1 LGACQR
7 QINYLKLKTSKP
19 KDNQQEHVQKT
30 KTNKSQSSCKDS
42 WMVKLIL
49 LGLLAGAFF
58 SSTFILNELM
68 SDAGGHWFWSAS
80 LRYIFMWLMIT
91 VIISIQ
97 HGFGRIKE
105 LATIFRQHWGFWC
118 ITGSIGFGVFY
129 TGICYAGDHVAG
141 WVVAATFMFTVV
153 TSLLVL
159 LAFGQRFDKKF
170 IIYAFLVF
178 AGVVLVNAS
187 EGLRASALA
196 DANSVPMLDMILYGA
211 LPALV
216 AAFSYPIGNQLVW
229 QVSHNSRKH
238 SAEQQ
243 QAREIAA
250 NKNNIADN
258 QPVISEAYDLS
269 TATYD
274 ATDAYVSES
283 HQPTNTTT
291 TEPTSALQN
300 LIARIPAIETTLLQ
314 NAFNKVWLMTLGSLP
329 FWLILGMIVRPAPP
343 DTAQIFNTLLVA
355 LLAGV
360 AATSIFL
367 YAREQA
373 VTSSEVAGVD
383 STQASEVIFAL
394 IGGILLLNNAIPSA
408 LGLTGI
414 ALIMLGLIL
423 FAKDG

>member
-1 LGACQR
+1 
-7 QINYLKLKTSKP
+7 
-19 KDNQQEHVQKT
+19 
-30 KTNKSQSSCKDS
+30 
-42 WMVKLIL
+42 MVKLIL

-80 LRYIFMWLMIT
+80 LRYTFMWLIIT
-91 VIISIQ
+91 AIIVMQ

-105 LATIFRQHWGFWC
+105 LAIIFRQHWHFWC
-118 ITGSIGFGVFY
+118 ITGSIGFGIFY

-170 IIYAFLVF
+170 IFYAILVF
-178 AGVVLVNAS
+178 IGVVLVNVS
-187 EGLRASALA
+187 EGLRASAVGGINA
-196 DANSVPMLDMILYGA
+196 TPMAEMLLYGA

-238 SAEQQ
+238 TAALHEVKENSRLQKDVDAHSQALVTEAYALPIDSIQPADAANTNTAADNEDFSRTNSAET
-243 QAREIAA
+243 
-250 NKNNIADN
+250 
-258 QPVISEAYDLS
+258 LS
-269 TATYD
+269 
-274 ATDAYVSES
+274 
-283 HQPTNTTT
+283 P
-291 TEPTSALQN
+291 LQT
-300 LIARIPAIETTLLQ
+300 LIARIPAIETVLLQ

-329 FWLILGMIVRPAPP
+329 FWLVLGIIVRPELPK
-343 DTAQIFNTLLVA
+343 TAQMFNNLLVA

-394 IGGILLLNNAIPSA
+394 IGGILLLNNEIPSA
-408 LGLTGI
+408 LGLVGI
-414 ALIMLGLIL
+414 GLIMLGLVL

>member
-1 LGACQR
+1 
-7 QINYLKLKTSKP
+7 
-19 KDNQQEHVQKT
+19 
-30 KTNKSQSSCKDS
+30 
-42 WMVKLIL
+42 MVKLIL

-68 SDAGGHWFWSAS
+68 SNAGGHWFWSAS
-80 LRYIFMWLMIT
+80 LRYVFMWLIISA
-91 VIISIQ
+91 VIILQ
-97 HGFGRIKE
+97 HGFRRIE
-105 LATIFRQHWGFWC
+105 ALASIFRQHWRFWC
-118 ITGSIGFGVFY
+118 LTGSIGFGVFY

-178 AGVVLVNAS
+178 IGVVLVNVS

-196 DANSVPMLDMILYGA
+196 DIDSAPMAEMLLYGA
-211 LPALV
+211 LPALI

-229 QVSHNSRKH
+229 LVSHNSRKH
-238 SAEQQ
+238 NSRKHSEKLQ
-243 QAREIAA
+243 QAREADIKLHN
-250 NKNNIADN
+250 NKNHNVDAN
-258 QPVISEAYDLS
+258 QVLISEAFDLS
-269 TATYD
+269 TAINSAADNSMTLK
-274 ATDAYVSES
+274 TN
-283 HQPTNTTT
+283 PTIEAKPAST
-291 TEPTSALQN
+291 LQN

-314 NAFNKVWLMTLGSLP
+314 NAFNKIWLMTLGSLP
-329 FWLILGMIVRPAPP
+329 FWVILGVLIHPEPPA
-343 DTAQIFNTLLVA
+343 TTQIFNTLLVA

-394 IGGILLLNNAIPSA
+394 IGGILLLNNTLPSA
-408 LGLTGI
+408 LGLVGI
-414 ALIMLGLIL
+414 GLIMLGLIL

>member
-1 LGACQR
+1 
-7 QINYLKLKTSKP
+7 
-19 KDNQQEHVQKT
+19 
-30 KTNKSQSSCKDS
+30 
-42 WMVKLIL
+42 MVKLIL

-68 SDAGGHWFWSAS
+68 SNAGGHWFWSAS
-80 LRYIFMWLMIT
+80 LRYVFMWLIISA
-91 VIISIQ
+91 VIILQ
-97 HGFGRIKE
+97 HGFGRIE
-105 LATIFRQHWGFWC
+105 ALASIFRQHWRFWC
-118 ITGSIGFGVFY
+118 LTGSIGFGVFY

-178 AGVVLVNAS
+178 IGVVLVNVS

-196 DANSVPMLDMILYGA
+196 DIDSAPMAEMLLYGA
-211 LPALV
+211 LPALI

-238 SAEQQ
+238 HPHKDKAKTQ
-243 QAREIAA
+243 QAKEA
-250 NKNNIADN
+250 NKPNREQSYHENAN
-258 QPVISEAYDLS
+258 QPLVSEAFDLS
-269 TATYD
+269 AVMSSTSDNNATLK
-274 ATDAYVSES
+274 TPSSIEVIPSS
-283 HQPTNTTT
+283 P
-291 TEPTSALQN
+291 LQN
-300 LIARIPAIETTLLQ
+300 LIARIPTIETSLLQ
-314 NAFNKVWLMTLGSLP
+314 NAFNKVWLMTLGSFP
-329 FWLILGMIVRPAPP
+329 FWLVLGAFIQPEPPA
-343 DTAQIFNTLLVA
+343 TTQLFNTLLVA

-360 AATSIFL
+360 AATSIFF

-394 IGGILLLNNAIPSA
+394 IGGILLLDNAIPSA
-408 LGLTGI
+408 MGLVGI
-414 ALIMLGLIL
+414 GLIILGLIL

>member
-1 LGACQR
+1 
-7 QINYLKLKTSKP
+7 
-19 KDNQQEHVQKT
+19 
-30 KTNKSQSSCKDS
+30 
-42 WMVKLIL
+42 MVKLIL

-80 LRYIFMWLMIT
+80 LRYIFMWLIIT
-91 VIISIQ
+91 VIITMQ

-105 LATIFRQHWGFWC
+105 LATIFQQHWGFWC

-178 AGVVLVNAS
+178 IGVVLVNLS
-187 EGLRASALA
+187 EGIRASALA
-196 DANSVPMLDMILYGA
+196 DANTVPMIDMVLYGA

-238 SAEQQ
+238 SAEQK
-243 QAREIAA
+243 QARENAA
-250 NKNNIADN
+250 HKNNIDDHS
-258 QPVISEAYDLS
+258 QPLISEAYDLPAAS
-269 TATYD
+269 YETANTNAND
-274 ATDAYVSES
+274 VNSE
-283 HQPTNTTT
+283 TNTAIAK
-291 TEPTSALQN
+291 PTSALQN

-329 FWLILGMIVRPAPP
+329 FWLILGVIVRPEQP
-343 DTAQIFNTLLVA
+343 DTAQVFNTLLVA
-355 LLAGV
+355 ILAGV

-367 YAREQA
+367 YAREKA

-408 LGLTGI
+408 LGLVGI
-414 ALIMLGLIL
+414 GLIMLGLIL

>member
-1 LGACQR
+1 
-7 QINYLKLKTSKP
+7 
-19 KDNQQEHVQKT
+19 
-30 KTNKSQSSCKDS
+30 
-42 WMVKLIL
+42 MVKLIL

-68 SDAGGHWFWSAS
+68 SNAGGHWFWSAS
-80 LRYIFMWLMIT
+80 LRYIFMWLIIT
-91 VIISIQ
+91 AIIILQ
-97 HGFGRIKE
+97 HGFARIKE
-105 LATIFRQHWGFWC
+105 LALIFRQHWGFWC
-118 ITGSIGFGVFY
+118 LTGSIGFGLFY

-153 TSLLVL
+153 TSLIVL
-159 LAFGQRFDKKF
+159 MAFGQRFDKKF

-178 AGVVLVNAS
+178 IGVVLVNVS

-196 DANSVPMLDMILYGA
+196 DIDSAPMAEMLLYGA
-211 LPALV
+211 LPALI

-238 SAEQQ
+238 NSRKHSEKLQ
-243 QAREIAA
+243 QAREADSKLHNNKDYNVDA
-250 NKNNIADN
+250 NQAR
-258 QPVISEAYDLS
+258 ISEAYDLS
-269 TATYD
+269 AALNSAADNSMTLNTN
-274 ATDAYVSES
+274 
-283 HQPTNTTT
+283 PTIEAKPAST
-291 TEPTSALQN
+291 LQN

-314 NAFNKVWLMTLGSLP
+314 NAFNKIWLMTLGSLP
-329 FWLILGMIVRPAPP
+329 FWIILGVLIHPEPPA
-343 DTAQIFNTLLVA
+343 TTQIFNTLLVA

-394 IGGILLLNNAIPSA
+394 IGGILLLNNTLPSA
-408 LGLTGI
+408 LGLVGI
-414 ALIMLGLIL
+414 GLIMLGLIL